1 MTRRVI
7 AVLLI
12 IPALMTWP
20 ALAQETAPMSA
31 TVSVGYVMVPFM
43 ATNKQGRPLEDLKK
57 REVTLYV
64 DGRPVL
70 TDLFERIDS
79 APISYAILLD
89 ASGSMGLSG
98 KIAGARAAIEGIIS
112 RSRPGDEYSLH
123 VFAEGVLSEIVPFTK
138 TGSEILQAID
148 KVTPFGRTALFDALA
163 MMPDKS
169 LMGSN
174 GSRAIILLTDGYD
187 NASEMAV
194 ADLAA
199 NFEQVNLPVYP
210 VALVEGSSADPE
222 GQDESG
228 VNLEVLEE
236 VARLTGGRVSYLTEP
251 EDLVRALLSIQK
263 ELRSQ
268 YLVGFSETGKGV
280 SRFRSISLKLPRRA
294 RSVHVRAG
302 YRGTEPPLKSV
313 RGR

>member
-1 MTRRVI
+1 M
-7 AVLLI
+7 A
-12 IPALMTWP
+12 WP
-20 ALAQETAPMSA
+20 AAAQVTGPMTA

-57 REVTLYV
+57 REVTLLV
-64 DGRPVL
+64 DGKPVL
-70 TDLFERIDS
+70 TDLFERVHS

-89 ASGSMGLSG
+89 GSGSMGLSG
-98 KIAGARAAIEGIIS
+98 KIAGARAAIEGIVS
-112 RSRPGDEYSLH
+112 RGRPGDEYSLH
-123 VFAEGVLSEIVPFTK
+123 VFAEGAVDELVPFTK
-138 TGSEILQAID
+138 DGSEILRAID
-148 KVTPFGRTALFDALA
+148 KVAPFGKTALFDALA
-163 MMPDKS
+163 IMPDKS

-187 NASEMAV
+187 NASETAV

-199 NFEQVNLPVYP
+199 GFEQVNLPVYP
-210 VALVEGSSADPE
+210 VALVGASGGDPQE
-222 GQDESG
+222 QNESG

-251 EDLVRALLSIQK
+251 GDLVRALLSIQK

-280 SRFRSISLKLPRRA
+280 SRFRKISLKLPRRA
-294 RSVHVRAG
+294 RSVHLRAG

>member
-1 MTRRVI
+1 
-7 AVLLI
+7 
-12 IPALMTWP
+12 
-20 ALAQETAPMSA
+20 MSA

-57 REVTLYV
+57 REVTLFV

-70 TDLFERIDS
+70 TDLFERVDS

-89 ASGSMGLSG
+89 GSGSMGLAG
-98 KIAGARAAIEGIIS
+98 KIAGARAAIEGLLS
-112 RSRPGDEYSLH
+112 RGRPGDEYSLH
-123 VFAEGVLSEIVPFTK
+123 VFAEGAVEEIVPFTK
-138 TGSEILQAID
+138 DGSEILGAID
-148 KVTPFGRTALFDALA
+148 KVAPFGRTALFDALA
-163 MMPDKS
+163 IMPDKS

-187 NASEMAV
+187 NASETAV

-199 NFEQVNLPVYP
+199 GFEQVNLPVYP
-210 VALVEGSSADPE
+210 VALVSESEPAAEGES
-222 GQDESG
+222 ESG

>member
-1 MTRRVI
+1 MTG
-7 AVLLI
+7 
-12 IPALMTWP
+12 
-20 ALAQETAPMSA
+20 LAAAQDTAPMTE

-57 REVTLYV
+57 REVTLLV
-64 DGRPVL
+64 DGRPVV
-70 TDLFERIDS
+70 TDLFERVQS

-89 ASGSMGLSG
+89 GSGSMGLSG
-98 KIAGARAAIEGIIS
+98 KIAGARAAVEGLVS
-112 RSRPGDEYSLH
+112 RGRPGDEYALH
-123 VFAEGVLSEIVPFTK
+123 VFSEGLVNEIVPFTND
-138 TGSEILQAID
+138 GSEIIRAID
-148 KVTPFGRTALFDALA
+148 KVAPFGKTALFDALA
-163 MMPDKS
+163 IMPDKS

-187 NASEMAV
+187 NASETAV

-199 NFEQVNLPVYP
+199 GFEQVNLPVYP
-210 VALVEGSSADPE
+210 VALVGPLMPDPE
-222 GQDESG
+222 GQNESG
-228 VNLEVLEE
+228 VNIEVLEE
-236 VARLTGGRVSYLTEP
+236 VARLTGGRVSYLEEP

-268 YLVGFSETGKGV
+268 YLVGFSETGKGL
-280 SRFRSISLKLPRRA
+280 SRFRKISLKLPRRA
-294 RSVHVRAG
+294 RSVQVRAG

>member
-1 MTRRVI
+1 M
-7 AVLLI
+7 LI
-12 IPALMTWP
+12 CVWTAWP
-20 ALAQETAPMSA
+20 GAAQAPAPMTAS
-31 TVSVGYVMVPFM
+31 VSVGYVMVPFM
-43 ATNKQGRPLEDLKK
+43 ATNRNGRPLENLKK
-57 REVTLYV
+57 REVTLLV
-64 DGRPVL
+64 DGRPVR
-70 TDLFERIDS
+70 TDLFERVHS

-89 ASGSMGLSG
+89 GSGSMGLSG
-98 KIAGARAAIEGIIS
+98 KIAGARAAMEGLIA
-112 RSRPGDEYSLH
+112 RGRPGDEYSLH
-123 VFAEGVLSEIVPFTK
+123 VFAEGGVEEIVPFTK
-138 TGSEILQAID
+138 DGSEILRAID
-148 KVTPFGRTALFDALA
+148 KVAPFGKTALFDALA

-187 NASEMAV
+187 NASRTAV
-194 ADLAA
+194 SELAA
-199 NFEQVNLPVYP
+199 GFEQVNLPVYP
-210 VALVEGSSADPE
+210 VALVGSSEEDPA
-222 GQDESG
+222 GQNESG
-228 VNLEVLEE
+228 VNLDVLEE

-268 YLVGFSETGKGV
+268 YLVGFSETGRGV
-280 SRFRSISLKLPRRA
+280 SRFRRISLKLPRRA